1 MKKLMSLLMVAMVF
15 ATISTAQAQVLDD
28 TAVNLSFSGRLNLA
42 KGVAIAHVTNTV
54 DLNSVAG
61 NLVHTTGTSTITNF
75 GTASQAG
82 ICRRVIFDSALSM
95 MYNASVLVI
104 PGSVSISVSAGDS
117 ALVCA
122 DTVSKWIVLQYTRRS
137 VSP

>member
-1 MKKLMSLLMVAMVF
+1 MKKLMSLFIVAMVF
-15 ATISTAQAQVLDD
+15 MTLSTSQAQVLDD
-28 TAVNLSFSGRLNLA
+28 GAVNLSFSGRLNLA
-42 KGVAIAHVTNTV
+42 KGADIAHVTGTV

-61 NLVHTTGTSTITNF
+61 NLVHTTGTSTITSF

-82 ICRRVIFDSALSM
+82 ICRRVIFDAALSIVR
-95 MYNASVLVI
+95 NASTLVI
-104 PGSVSISVSAGDS
+104 PGNASISVSAGDS

-122 DTVSKWIVLQYTRRS
+122 DTVSKWIILQYTRKS